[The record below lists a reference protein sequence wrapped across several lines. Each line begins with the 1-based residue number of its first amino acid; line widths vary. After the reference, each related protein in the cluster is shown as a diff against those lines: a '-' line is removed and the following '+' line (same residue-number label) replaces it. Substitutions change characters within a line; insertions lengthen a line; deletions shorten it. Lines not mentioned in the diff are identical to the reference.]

1 MDVSAHFRD
10 IHRLTKAAQAVL
22 MKDAKGAS

>member
-10 IHRLTKAAQAVL
+10 IHMLTEPAQAVL
-22 MKDAKGAS
+22 MKDVKRAS